1 MSPVT
6 HQGVIK
12 VTQIEIERIF
22 IDQKFKKTTNFY
34 TKELMNRMTKQASP
48 KGIHTKTLI
57 F

>member
-34 TKELMNRMTKQASP
+34 TKEPMNRMTKQASP